1 MRQPFT
7 KIHLGFLG
15 FSCFVA
21 IALSP
26 WASSQPDGLDRVAQ
40 DLQFAEKAVENSSP
54 LSIAAQFKDYQVQG
68 LPAPLGTS
76 VAGLFGTL
84 ITFGAT
90 WSLGRFL
97 GRKNTVPPSSPQDK
111 NLES

>member
-1 MRQPFT
+1 MRLPFT
-7 KIHLGFLG
+7 KFYLGFFG

-40 DLQFAEKAVENSSP
+40 DLQFAEKAVETASP
-54 LSIAAQFKDYQVQG
+54 IPIAAQLKDYQVQG

-84 ITFGAT
+84 ITFGVT
-90 WSLGRFL
+90 WGLGRWL
-97 GRKNTVPPSSPQDK
+97 SQKNTSPSPSTPDK
-111 NLES
+111 SL

>member
-21 IALSP
+21 IALAP
-26 WASSQPDGLDRVAQ
+26 WASSQPDGLERVAQ
-40 DLQFAEKAVENSSP
+40 DLQFAEKAVETSSP
-54 LSIAAQFKDYQVQG
+54 LPIATQLKDYQVQG

-84 ITFGAT
+84 ITFGIT
-90 WSLGRFL
+90 WGLGQFLSKKNASPSPSNPDKSL
-97 GRKNTVPPSSPQDK
+97 
-111 NLES
+111 